1 MSLERIVEA
10 MLQTAAKDGK
20 FDGLPG
26 RGCQLNV
33 NDYFQLPEHLRI
45 GFTIL
50 KNAHCVPQEVAL
62 MKEIEEL
69 QVDLAGCRAG
79 KQKHAMERQIRE
91 RQLNLALFLER
102 HQQKR

>member
-1 MSLERIVEA
+1 
-10 MLQTAAKDGK
+10 
-20 FDGLPG
+20 
-26 RGCQLNV
+26 
-33 NDYFQLPEHLRI
+33 
-45 GFTIL
+45 
-50 KNAHCVPQEVAL
+50 

-69 QVDLAGCRAG
+69 QVDLAGCRPG